1 MTGTDHMFTVE
12 ELEDISDALAGHIGK
27 LQALYRKPMPEQYE
41 RIGRVL
47 DLRSKVLGLI
57 KREGI
62 AKEKDHADSDVST
75 GGRRSDH
82 AT

>member
-1 MTGTDHMFTVE
+1 MFSVE
-12 ELEDISDALAGHIGK
+12 ELRDISDALSSHADK
-27 LQALYRKPMPEQYE
+27 LLTLYRKPTPAEYE
-41 RIGRVL
+41 RIGRL
-47 DLRSKVLGLI
+47 WTLRAKVICLI
-57 KREGI
+57 NGEGI